1 MTKMTIAD
9 SFKRFR
15 HERGITQKQV
25 ADALNI
31 HKQAW
36 QRYESGKIIP
46 AATLIINLADSF
58 NVSTDY
64 LLGRT
69 DVPQMAKG
77 A

>member
-1 MTKMTIAD
+1 MTIAD

-15 HERGITQKQV
+15 HERGITQQQV

-36 QRYESGKIIP
+36 QRYESGKVVP
-46 AATLIINLADSF
+46 AVTLIIHLADF
-58 NVSTDY
+58 FGVSTDY

-69 DVPQMAKG
+69 DTPQMAKG